1 MKATCLLVIMVL
13 GLAYCSL
20 GQAQYEVH
28 QGASFRQQS
37 RIQFQGILGE
47 DTARI
52 YAIDAEFGM
61 RKLKSI
67 YLTTFDKLSLKKT
80 GSYEIDLA
88 SQDSLNYE
96 PAEIVLF
103 HNNILVV
110 AQASLANDGGRVWKL
125 FQLNHQGKT
134 IKSSEITTIA
144 HSKTPMVSPILHA
157 DEAQEV
163 ISLYIPFPN
172 STGAKQHWL
181 VQLWSA
187 ELEKLAEVES
197 TLPYRDKHFEMD
209 DLQRHPLGEVALIGK
224 QIQGIPIESD
234 RQLKMNNK
242 FVLFIVDPVSRETV
256 ELELSLRDKWIR
268 DAKLIHQA
276 NHWIVTGFYSDTQ
289 ESGITGLYYLKLTA
303 SGELVAAVL
312 NPFGTTKKSNLPE
325 HTFGRGH
332 YKSVD
337 LVFRP
342 NGQLVLIGEQQFKE
356 ITPRYDSRQD
366 LTAYNDVFYFDE
378 LFIASFDDNGKLQNT
393 RVLPKFQTS
402 VNDQGAYSSI
412 FVANTAKSLVL
423 LFNDHKNNR
432 GTNSLEVKHFKR
444 MHAYQKSYMA
454 TWEILDDGTVARD
467 NILPGDFKQIV
478 KPAGALQAAT
488 NNIYFMAE
496 QGPNLHLV
504 KIHHEAGR

>member
-13 GLAYCSL
+13 ALAYCSL

-37 RIQFQGILGE
+37 RLQFQGILGK

-52 YAIDAEFGM
+52 YTIDAEFGM

-67 YLTTFDKLSLKKT
+67 YLTVFDKMSLKKT
-80 GSYEIDLA
+80 GSYEIELT

-96 PAEIVLF
+96 PSEIILF
-103 HNNILVV
+103 SNNILVV
-110 AQASLANDGGRVWKL
+110 AQAPLLNDGGRVWKL
-125 FQLNHQGKT
+125 FQLNQQGKT
-134 IKSSEITTIA
+134 INSAEITRIA
-144 HSKTPMVSPILHA
+144 HSKTPMVSPILYA
-157 DEAQEV
+157 DEAEAV
-163 ISLYIPFPN
+163 ITLYIPFPN

-181 VQLWSA
+181 VQMWSG

-209 DLQRHPLGEVALIGK
+209 DLQHHPLGKVALMGK

-242 FVLFIVDPVSRETV
+242 FVLFIIDPLSSETL

-268 DAKLIHQA
+268 DAKLIHSV

-312 NPFGTTKKSNLPE
+312 NPLGTTKKSNLPE

-332 YKSVD
+332 YKAVD

-342 NGQLVLIGEQQFKE
+342 NGQLFLIGEQQFKE

-378 LFIASFDDNGKLQNT
+378 LFIASFDDNGKIQST
-393 RVLPKFQTS
+393 RILPKFQTS
-402 VNDQGAYSSI
+402 VNDQGAYSSV
-412 FVANTAKSLVL
+412 FVGNTSKSLLL
-423 LFNDHKNNR
+423 LFNDHKSNR
-432 GTNSLEVKHFKR
+432 GKNSLEAKHFKR
-444 MHAYQKSYMA
+444 MNAYQKSYMA
-454 TWEILDDGTVARD
+454 TWEILDDGTVVRD
-467 NILPGDFKQIV
+467 NILPGDFKQLV
-478 KPAGALQAAT
+478 KPDGALQVT
-488 NNIYFMAE
+488 SNIIYFMAE
-496 QGPNLHLV
+496 QGSNLHLV
-504 KIHHEAGR
+504 KIQH